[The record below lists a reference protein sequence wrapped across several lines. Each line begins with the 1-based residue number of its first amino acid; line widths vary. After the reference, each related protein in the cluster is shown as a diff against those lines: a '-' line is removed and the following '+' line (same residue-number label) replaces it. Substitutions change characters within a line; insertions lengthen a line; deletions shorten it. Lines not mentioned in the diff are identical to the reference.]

1 MCLYMAV
8 STAHG
13 AGARS
18 CHCCVHGGHD
28 VYTPTLTGMG
38 EHSHIVTKFPIDL
51 DIHICDVVATL
62 HYEDLHDAILVGH
75 SYGGA
80 IITGVADRALDR
92 VGHLVYL
99 DAVIPEDGETVTE
112 LRPEKLRSL
121 RQGVFVVDGIELIMK
136 AKPEDGHRY
145 GVSDPDDLAWMQ
157 DRFTPQPLKT
167 FEQPLQLTNP
177 AAVKRLPRTNINSV
191 QATKLRAPD
200 QQARAAIA
208 DRVWEI
214 DTGHDIMITE
224 PKALADML
232 LKLA

>member
-1 MCLYMAV
+1 M
-8 STAHG
+8 
-13 AGARS
+13 
-18 CHCCVHGGHD
+18 
-28 VYTPTLTGMG
+28 
-38 EHSHIVTKFPIDL
+38 
-51 DIHICDVVATL
+51 
-62 HYEDLHDAILVGH
+62 
-75 SYGGA
+75 
-80 IITGVADRALDR
+80 
-92 VGHLVYL
+92 
-99 DAVIPEDGETVTE
+99 
-112 LRPEKLRSL
+112 
-121 RQGVFVVDGIELIMK
+121 FVVDGIELIMK

-157 DRFTPQPLKT
+157 DRFTLQPLKT
-167 FEQPLQLTNP
+167 FEQPVQLTNP